1 MSQVITIY
9 TDGACKGNPGPGGWG
24 AILQAAGAEKE
35 LFGGVPDTTN
45 NRMEMLAVIKGLE
58 ALTRPCEVEVYTD
71 SRYVIQG
78 CSEWLE
84 GWKKRNWRTA
94 QKEPVKNVDLWK
106 VLDGLLGR
114 HDVIF
119 HWVKGHNGNRL
130 NERADALANKGVA
143 SLKHAGQSQSAQAS
157 GVAAPVASQGALDF
171 NSAASCLPPIRVYT
185 DGSSRK
191 TKTGGWGVIIINQ
204 GVETEMSGHAFET
217 TNNRMEL
224 EGPIRALEVLP
235 AGRPAHITT
244 DSQYVQ
250 KGIEEWIKDWR
261 RRGWRTASNEP
272 VKNVDLWKQLEALCA
287 ERKVTWAWVR
297 GHNGDP
303 YNERADALA
312 QFASL
317 HAQELLGLEK
327 IKAAMS

>member
-24 AILQAAGAEKE
+24 VILQAAGAEKE
-35 LFGGVPDTTN
+35 LFGGVHDTTN
-45 NRMEMLAVIKGLE
+45 NRMEMMAVIKALE

-71 SRYVIQG
+71 SDYVIKG

-94 QKEPVKNVDLWK
+94 KKEPVKNADLWQ

-119 HWVKGHNGNRL
+119 HWVRGHSGDPL
-130 NERADALANKGVA
+130 NERADKLANKGVA
-143 SLKHAGQSQSAQAS
+143 SLKNEGQPKSDHSSNVSEPA
-157 GVAAPVASQGALDF
+157 VSQGAIEF
-171 NSAASCLPPIRVYT
+171 NPIANLQPPIRVYA

-191 TKTGGWGVIIINQ
+191 TKVGGWGVIIINQ
-204 GVETEMSGHAFET
+204 GVETEMSGYALQT

-224 EGPIRALEVLP
+224 EGPIRALKALP
-235 AGRPAHITT
+235 LGRPAHITT

-261 RRGWRTASNEP
+261 SRGWRTASNEP
-272 VKNVDLWKQLEALCA
+272 VKNLDLWKELEALCA

-297 GHNGDP
+297 GHSGDH

-327 IKAAMS
+327 IQAAMS